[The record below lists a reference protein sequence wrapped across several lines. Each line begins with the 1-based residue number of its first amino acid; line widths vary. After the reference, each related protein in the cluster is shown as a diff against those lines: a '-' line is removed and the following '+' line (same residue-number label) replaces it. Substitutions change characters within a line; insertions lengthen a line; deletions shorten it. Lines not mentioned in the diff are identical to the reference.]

1 MSVFVEM
8 YSTEEGLAATFQ
20 IVNFIA
26 WSPDPSQVNWLTD
39 ELSVCC
45 HQTFCKPSWNVPFL
59 FCYQPKP
66 LQRGSAKFSL
76 KDIERID
83 ELTKDIKSLEEE
95 LDKGLN
101 PKKEK

>member
-45 HQTFCKPSWNVPFL
+45 HIKLSVNLPETFL
-59 FCYQPKP
+59 FYFVTSPNLYREDLP
-66 LQRGSAKFSL
+66 SS
-76 KDIERID
+76 
-83 ELTKDIKSLEEE
+83 
-95 LDKGLN
+95 
-101 PKKEK
+101 P

>member
-45 HQTFCKPSWNVPFL
+45 HQTFCKPS
-59 FCYQPKP
+59 
-66 LQRGSAKFSL
+66 
-76 KDIERID
+76 
-83 ELTKDIKSLEEE
+83 
-95 LDKGLN
+95 
-101 PKKEK
+101 